1 MRLLIESVANETK
14 REGTIERL
22 HPFELFSDGSTNR
35 RAVVA
40 EHPPCERRIEP
51 LEEGPDGDG
60 RRPHCGILRGRKAI
74 SKDQQEFRRQPS
86 VLVGLLDEP
95 RHAPRST
102 LRENAISKG
111 HDVLVG
117 DGRHV
122 RAPEHRDGQVL
133 SSLASFWVE
142 QDPNGIP
149 GNFRVRDLVP
159 VDGGRA
165 PVAAEQIPPA
175 FHVAA
180 GRDLYGMVQRS
191 QERGASHAAEAGRG
205 NWVLERFEGD
215 TQEG

>member
-1 MRLLIESVANETK
+1 MRLLIESVPNETK
-14 REGTIERL
+14 RDISIQMLGS
-22 HPFELFSDGSTNR
+22 FEVFSDGSTNR
-35 RAVVA
+35 RATVA
-40 EHPPCERRIEP
+40 EHPACERRIEP
-51 LEEGPDGDG
+51 WEEGPDLDG
-60 RRPHCGILRGRKAI
+60 RCSHCGIFRGRKAI

-133 SSLASFWVE
+133 SSLAGFWVE
-142 QDPNGIP
+142 QYPNGIP

-175 FHVAA
+175 FHVSA
-180 GRDLYGMVQRS
+180 GRDLDGVVERR
-191 QERGASHAAEAGRG
+191 QEGGAGDATKAGRCDRA
-205 NWVLERFEGD
+205 LERFEGD
-215 TQEG
+215 T